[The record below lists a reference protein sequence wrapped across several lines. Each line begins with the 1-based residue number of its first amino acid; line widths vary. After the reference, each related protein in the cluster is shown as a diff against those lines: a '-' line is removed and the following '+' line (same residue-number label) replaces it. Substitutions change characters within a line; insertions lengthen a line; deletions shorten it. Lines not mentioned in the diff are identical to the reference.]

1 MYLREHT
8 LPIIVKY
15 NLVDTEGNKSEQH
28 PFEKEIFDAARKT
41 AISMTE
47 NIYQNNWWKHLLGTK
62 ETTPCLQSMQSSA

>member
-1 MYLREHT
+1 MYLRGHT

-47 NIYQNNWWKHLLGTK
+47 NIYQNNW
-62 ETTPCLQSMQSSA
+62 

>member
-15 NLVDTEGNKSEQH
+15 NLVDTEGNKSELH